1 MCLLGELIDKYEKK
15 LFSRVEGWKLQG
27 GKNNPVYS
35 TYSTISYWALSK
47 FSRPAMLWPNY
58 SLNVHNQIILQIG
71 HILHITFEHEQ
82 LHK

>member
-35 TYSTISYWALSK
+35 IVQSVT
-47 FSRPAMLWPNY
+47 
-58 SLNVHNQIILQIG
+58 G
-71 HILHITFEHEQ
+71 H
-82 LHK
+82 